1 MLAQT
6 QRLTANLQRAMINRA
21 VIDQAIGIIISRAGI
36 TPEEAF
42 DRLRTLSQKEHIKVS
57 AVATSIVDAAG
68 RRARDRAQ
76 TPGND

>member
-1 MLAQT
+1 
-6 QRLTANLQRAMINRA
+6 MINRA

-68 RRARDRAQ
+68 RRARAQ
-76 TPGND
+76 AQAQE